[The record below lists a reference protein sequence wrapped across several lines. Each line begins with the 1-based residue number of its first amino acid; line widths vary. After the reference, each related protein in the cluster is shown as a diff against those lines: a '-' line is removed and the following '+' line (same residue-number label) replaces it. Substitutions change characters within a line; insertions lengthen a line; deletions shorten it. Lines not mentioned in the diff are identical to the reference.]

1 MTGIPGKEH
10 KGGFPCPFG
19 GKFKPRVGNVP
30 CLSDINCI
38 QKIERGGGSYVKIHI
53 ASVHEGTK
61 PKAFRN

>member
-30 CLSDINCI
+30 CLSDIDCI
-38 QKIERGGGSYVKIHI
+38 QKVEKGFFFFFVFFSLQSCRFGV
-53 ASVHEGTK
+53 
-61 PKAFRN
+61 N